1 MARVVVIGAGIAGL
15 ATAALLARDGHEVE
29 ILERGSRVGG
39 RAGWIDDAGFRF
51 DTGPSW
57 YLMAEVF
64 EHYAELLGTS
74 IDQLIVLEVLEG
86 YTILAGDSAP
96 SANEGAA
103 GDPPPTIDRLDVPR
117 GEDAVAAL
125 AESLEPGA
133 GEEMRRYLAS
143 ARSALTI
150 SLAEFLYNPFTA
162 VPDISGARL
171 RGAARDLVRWLST
184 SLARWSNARFEHP
197 LLRQMLQYNAIFLG
211 VDPRRAPAIYHL
223 MSHIDLVEGVRYPKG
238 GFTAFVHA
246 LHERALAEG
255 VRITLNAEVTE
266 ILAARRRG
274 PTLPVGKRGEV
285 RGVVWSD
292 ESGVEHRTRADVVVS
307 AADMHHTETQLLA
320 PDLQTWPER
329 AWDHSVPGPSSV
341 LVMLGVEGELPTLPH
356 HTLLL
361 TRDWEVGLDAVF
373 LGSETPETTSLYVCK
388 PSASDDGVAPAGSE
402 NLFLLVPVSGEIGLG
417 SGTGYPTGDSAF
429 EKAGAREVDPAVER
443 IADLAIEQVA
453 RWADVPDLA
462 DRITVRHTLGPADF
476 GADYHSWR
484 DGMLGP
490 SHVLRQS
497 AMFRRGPAS
506 RKVDGLYYAGATTVP
521 GVGVPM
527 CLISAELVLKSL
539 RGDSSAGPLPLD
551 EAPGAGQPA
560 AGAVR
565 SAGSAGI
572 AGAAR

>member
-74 IDQLIVLEVLEG
+74 IDRMIDLQVLDG

-96 SANEGAA
+96 STRAEADA
-103 GDPPPTIDRLDVPR
+103 PTIDRLDVPR
-117 GEDAVAAL
+117 GEDAVSAL

-162 VPDISGARL
+162 VPDVSGARL

-184 SLARWSNARFEHP
+184 SLSRWSNARFEHP

-211 VDPRRAPAIYHL
+211 VDPRKAPAIYHL

-274 PTLPVGKRGEV
+274 PALPVGKRGEV

-292 ESGVEHRTRADVVVS
+292 EAGVEHRTRADVVVS

-341 LVMLGVEGELPTLPH
+341 LVMLGVSGELPTLPH

-373 LGSETPETTSLYVCK
+373 LGSQTPETTSLYVCR

-417 SGTGYPTGDSAF
+417 SGTGYPGDAR
-429 EKAGAREVDPAVER
+429 EREVDPAVER

-506 RKVDGLYYAGATTVP
+506 RKVGGLYYAGATTVP

-551 EAPGAGQPA
+551 EAPGAGEPA
-560 AGAVR
+560 ADGAAAG
-565 SAGSAGI
+565 SLGSAGV

>member
-74 IDQLIVLEVLEG
+74 IEQMIDLQVLDG

-96 SANEGAA
+96 STRAEADA
-103 GDPPPTIDRLDVPR
+103 PTIDRLDVPR
-117 GEDAVAAL
+117 GEDAVSAL

-162 VPDISGARL
+162 VPDVSGARL

-184 SLARWSNARFEHP
+184 SLSRWSNARFEHP

-211 VDPRRAPAIYHL
+211 VDPRKAPAIYHL

-274 PTLPVGKRGEV
+274 PALPVGKRGEV

-292 ESGVEHRTRADVVVS
+292 EAGVEHRTRADVVVS

-341 LVMLGVEGELPTLPH
+341 LVMLGVSGELPTLPH

-373 LGSETPETTSLYVCK
+373 LGSQTPETTSLYVCR

-417 SGTGYPTGDSAF
+417 SGTGYPGDAR
-429 EKAGAREVDPAVER
+429 EREVDPAVER

-506 RKVDGLYYAGATTVP
+506 RKVGGLYYAGATTVP

-551 EAPGAGQPA
+551 EAPGAEEPA
-560 AGAVR
+560 ADGAAAG
-565 SAGSAGI
+565 SLGSAGV

>member
-64 EHYAELLGTS
+64 EHYAEMLGTS
-74 IDQLIVLEVLEG
+74 IDEMVDLQVLDG
-86 YTILAGDSAP
+86 YTILAGDSAAAP
-96 SANEGAA
+96 TAA
-103 GDPPPTIDRLDVPR
+103 GGGAPSIDRLDVPR
-117 GEDAVAAL
+117 GEDAVSAM

-162 VPDISGARL
+162 VPDISSARL
-171 RGAARDLVRWLST
+171 RGATRDLVRWLST

-197 LLRQMLQYNAIFLG
+197 LLRQVLQYNAIFLG

-255 VRITLNAEVTE
+255 VRITLDAEVTE

-274 PTLPVGKRGEV
+274 PALPVGSRGEV
-285 RGVVWSD
+285 RGVVWTD
-292 ESGVEHRTRADVVVS
+292 GEGVEHRTRADVVVS

-329 AWDHSVPGPSSV
+329 AWDRTVPGPSSV

-373 LGSETPETTSLYVCK
+373 LGSPTPETTSLYVCR

-417 SGTGYPTGDSAF
+417 HGTGYPGDDR
-429 EKAGAREVDPAVER
+429 EREVDPAVER
-443 IADLAIEQVA
+443 LADLAIEQVA

-462 DRITVRHTLGPADF
+462 ERITVRHTLGPADF
-476 GADYHSWR
+476 GTDYHSWR

-539 RGDSSAGPLPLD
+539 RGDSSPGPIPVA
-551 EAPGAGQPA
+551 EAPGA
-560 AGAVR
+560 
-565 SAGSAGI
+565 
-572 AGAAR
+572 AR